1 MPRALITD
9 LSGTTIGA
17 EERDFLRQTD
27 PLGVIVFARN
37 IQNPA
42 QLSALTQEFRAI
54 VGRSDAPVMIDQ
66 EGGRVA
72 RLRPPH
78 WWAGI
83 ANSRIAALDDDE
95 AELAA
100 WLAARIMAD
109 DMAAC
114 GIDVDCAPVLDLLVA
129 GMHEVIGDRSFGSDP
144 ERVAALGRA
153 ACEGFL
159 AGGVL
164 PMIKHL
170 PGHGRVAVD
179 PHDHLPTAEVD
190 LATLEREDFV
200 PFQALADAPW
210 GMTAHVIYPAL
221 DPKRPATQSP
231 IVIEQAIRG
240 AIGFRGVLVSDAI
253 DMEALSG
260 SHEERARLSLEAGC
274 DVVMHCNQPLDMRR
288 RVAEAV
294 PELQGGALERV
305 QAAAARRHAPGEG
318 FDRRG
323 ALARLDAL
331 LAAPAR

>member
-17 EERDFLRQTD
+17 EERAFLREAD
-27 PLGVIVFARN
+27 PLGIIFFARN
-37 IQNPA
+37 IENPQ
-42 QLSALTQEFRAI
+42 QLSDLADDFRSI

-78 WWAGI
+78 WWGGV
-83 ANSRIAALDDDE
+83 ANGRIAALDDDE

-109 DMAAC
+109 DLSAC
-114 GIDVDCAPVLDLLVA
+114 GIDVDCAPVLDLLVP
-129 GMHEVIGDRSFGSDP
+129 GMHDVIGDRSFGSDP
-144 ERVAALGRA
+144 RRVADLGRA
-153 ACEGFL
+153 ACEGFQ

-164 PMIKHL
+164 PMVKHM
-170 PGHGRVAVD
+170 PGHGRVGVD
-179 PHDHLPTAEVD
+179 PHERLPTAEVD
-190 LATLEREDFV
+190 RATLEREDFV

-221 DPKRPATQSP
+221 DPERPATQSP
-231 IVIEQAIRG
+231 TVIGEIIRG
-240 AIGFRGVLVSDAI
+240 VIGFTGVLVSDAI

-274 DVVMHCNQPLDMRR
+274 DVVMHCNQPLDVRR

-294 PELQGGALERV
+294 PALRGASLERV
-305 QAAAARRHAPGEG
+305 EAAAARRSAPAGD
-318 FDRRG
+318 FDRAA
-323 ALARLDAL
+323 ALARLDRL
-331 LAAPAR
+331 LAATAR